1 MGWIVLLTVRRSRI
15 GRRRYVD
22 RMNEHVAGWI
32 TSAARLSK
40 SISWSSVRVIRRIPR
55 HLHF

>member
-40 SISWSSVRVIRRIPR
+40 SISWSSVRVIR
-55 HLHF
+55 